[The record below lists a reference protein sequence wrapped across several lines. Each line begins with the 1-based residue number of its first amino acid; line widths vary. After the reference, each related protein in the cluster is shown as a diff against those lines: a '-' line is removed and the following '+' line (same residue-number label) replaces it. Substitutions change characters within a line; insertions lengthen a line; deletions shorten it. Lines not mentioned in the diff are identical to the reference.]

1 MELGIV
7 AGIAIFLNF
16 MILKFKFTNGRVAD
30 GVLDAVVFA
39 AIIFLTSNSGQMGMV
54 AGMIGSALFSLYLLW
69 SPFNL
74 DGILGDGPIKG

>member
-1 MELGIV
+1 MEIGIV
-7 AGIAIFLNF
+7 AGIAIFFNF
-16 MILKFKFTNGRVAD
+16 MILKWKFTNDRVAD
-30 GVLDAVVFA
+30 GVLDVIVFA

-74 DGILGDGPIKG
+74 DGILGDEPIKG